1 MIRTIEAS
9 LGGRPIG
16 KIRTRFLWIGLR
28 LWPSNHVLDRQLLQ
42 SDEVILIDKLA
53 TELVSGVLSL
63 VRNLSMALGHG
74 FDLTSATGAAALLGS
89 ESALG
94 VDQLS
99 LRPCAELL
107 SLERLA
113 FA

>member
-89 ESALG
+89 AAVQLQLAHRGRYKITVTVES
-94 VDQLS
+94 
-99 LRPCAELL
+99 E
-107 SLERLA
+107 
-113 FA
+113 